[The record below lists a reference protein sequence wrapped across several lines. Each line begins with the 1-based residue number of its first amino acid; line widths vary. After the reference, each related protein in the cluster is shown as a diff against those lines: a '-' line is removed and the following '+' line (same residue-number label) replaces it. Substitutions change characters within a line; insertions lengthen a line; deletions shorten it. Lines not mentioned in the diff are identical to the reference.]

1 MAMARLASSVAASP
15 ARFPARAAR
24 WSRRFAPR
32 VAKHGG
38 NASRI
43 VAIASADG
51 ESPKVTNPTVKE
63 HSGAVNEE
71 LLLLFFKLDFQNRM
85 NKALIM
91 DDYDLAKA
99 LQEKIDQ
106 IDEAMEKQQADKRQ
120 GGNSSSGPSMS
131 QARVDIATEG
141 LRLRS
146 DLQRAIDEERY
157 GDAAALRDALAS
169 LGSDNLAAEA
179 AQAAADAV
187 TYEFALGQKVDHS
200 TAGYRGVVCGF
211 DPVCCEGE
219 EWAEKVGA
227 AALPK
232 GLQQPYYQVLVD
244 SGEWGEHEDNVVV
257 AYVAEEL
264 LVAPQS
270 PLEEAPVSHP
280 YRYLLFLGEDNE
292 GNYIPT
298 KVNPKPPKP

>member
-1 MAMARLASSVAASP
+1 
-15 ARFPARAAR
+15 
-24 WSRRFAPR
+24 
-32 VAKHGG
+32 
-38 NASRI
+38 
-43 VAIASADG
+43 
-51 ESPKVTNPTVKE
+51 
-63 HSGAVNEE
+63 
-71 LLLLFFKLDFQNRM
+71 M

-146 DLQRAIDEERY
+146 ELQRAIEEERY

-227 AALPK
+227 DALPK
-232 GLQQPYYQVLVD
+232 GLQQPYYQVLVGAMSPERCPAPHSWYMHVSPPRLRKRKGAAPRYRGSGPCFCIPLCEMNRPWWPCAD

-264 LVAPQS
+264 LVAPES